1 MTTNFKYLKWTFGAF
16 LASSLMLALMFI
28 VSCDNGDD
36 EPDPELYEISGVY
49 TFASAKLQ
57 TPLDV
62 PGLPVT
68 LPVGYD
74 ITDAMADGLLAEAPC
89 DNPEN
94 GAVELRDTNELFF
107 TCMSETNELKT
118 GTWVVNS
125 DTTELDLNLSLSSG
139 DLQLGITDLEIEESA
154 NTIGGTIAN
163 FPITKTLVAG
173 FLSAYDQTTQDQD
186 LAGIPEDYVQL
197 ITVDIVFQKEE

>member
-1 MTTNFKYLKWTFGAF
+1 MTTNFKYLKRLVST
-16 LASSLMLALMFI
+16 LLTSSLLLALIFI

-36 EPDPELYEISGVY
+36 EPEPELYDLSGIY
-49 TFASAKLQ
+49 TFANAELQ
-57 TPLDV
+57 SELSI

-74 ITDAMADGLLAEAPC
+74 ITDAMSDGLLAEAPC
-89 DNPEN
+89 DDPEN

-107 TCMSETNELKT
+107 TCIGESNELKS
-118 GTWVVNS
+118 GTWAVNS
-125 DTTELDLNLSLSSG
+125 DTTELDLNLAVSSG
-139 DLQLGITDLEIEESA
+139 DLPLEISDLEINESA

-163 FPITKTLVAG
+163 FPITKTLIAG
-173 FLSAYDQTTQDQD
+173 FLSSYPQETQDLI
-186 LAGIPEDYVQL
+186 LAGIAEDYVQL

>member
-1 MTTNFKYLKWTFGAF
+1 MTTNFKYLQRVVSTL
-16 LASSLMLALMFI
+16 LASSLMLALIFI

-36 EPDPELYEISGVY
+36 EPEPELYDISGVY
-49 TFASAKLQ
+49 TFSSAKLQ
-57 TPLDV
+57 TPLEV

-68 LPVGYD
+68 LPIGYD

-89 DNPEN
+89 DDPEN
-94 GAVELRDTNELFF
+94 GAVELRGTNELFF
-107 TCMSETNELKT
+107 TCMGESNELKT
-118 GTWVVNS
+118 GTWAVNS
-125 DTTELDLNLSLSSG
+125 DTTELDLNLAVSSG
-139 DLQLGITDLEIEESA
+139 NLKLGISDLEINESA

-173 FLSAYDQTTQDQD
+173 FLSAYDQATQDQI

>member
-1 MTTNFKYLKWTFGAF
+1 MTKKFKYLKGIVGTI
-16 LASSLMLALMFI
+16 LASSLMLTLLFI

-36 EPDPELYEISGVY
+36 EPEPELYDISGVY

-57 TPLDV
+57 TPLSV

-74 ITDAMADGLLAEAPC
+74 ITDAMSDGLLAEAPC
-89 DNPEN
+89 DDPAN
-94 GAVELRDTNELFF
+94 GAVELRNTKELFF
-107 TCMSETNELKT
+107 TCMGESNELKS
-118 GTWVVNS
+118 GTWLVNS
-125 DTTELDLNLSLSSG
+125 DTTELDLNLAVSSG
-139 DLQLGITDLEIEESA
+139 NLQLKISDLEINETA
-154 NTIGGTIAN
+154 NTIGGTVAN

-173 FLSAYDQTTQDQD
+173 FLSAYDQTTQDQI